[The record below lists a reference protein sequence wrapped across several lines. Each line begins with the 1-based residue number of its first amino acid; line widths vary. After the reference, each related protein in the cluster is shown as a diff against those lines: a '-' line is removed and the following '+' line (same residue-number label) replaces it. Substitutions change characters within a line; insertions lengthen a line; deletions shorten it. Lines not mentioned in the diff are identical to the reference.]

1 MLRLQ
6 PMGAFLWG
14 DLDQD
19 QLSKI
24 SRGSWCIKGTDE
36 SVTRVNLSVPVIHH
50 DLSDLGSLILIQIT
64 QKERTL
70 SRLTT
75 IPVHPKGPQTIALQS
90 RSSRKAVFKSK
101 QWLDSIRDQD
111 MFCMLENRRITA
123 GAVNIIS
130 LPLILLVCTVFIIII
145 IFLSALYGIVTSER
159 EHYFYNPC

>member
-1 MLRLQ
+1 
-6 PMGAFLWG
+6 MGAFLWG

-75 IPVHPKGPQTIALQS
+75 IPVHDSTQRSTNDCVTVTQLTQS
-90 RSSRKAVFKSK
+90 
-101 QWLDSIRDQD
+101 
-111 MFCMLENRRITA
+111 
-123 GAVNIIS
+123 S
-130 LPLILLVCTVFIIII
+130 L
-145 IFLSALYGIVTSER
+145 
-159 EHYFYNPC
+159 